1 MKTLKDNL
9 KVLRKNYN
17 FTLKDISK
25 KLNIAL
31 STYNGYELGN
41 NLPNIFLLQK
51 IADIYQVSVDYLLG
65 HETKNV
71 LLLSVLSV
79 EKREAIKKLIE
90 NNNLIASKVNI
101 YIDVLKDRDA
111 EIEKEKEKEMPNFK
125 LTPYEINKLREL
137 NEREMKNRGIKDDYN
152 NF

>member
-1 MKTLKDNL
+1 MKALKDNL
-9 KVLRKNYN
+9 KELRKNNN

-25 KLNIAL
+25 KLNVAL

-41 NLPNIFLLQK
+41 NLPTIFTVQT

-65 HETKNV
+65 HETKNIV
-71 LLLSVLSV
+71 LLNVLSV

-90 NNNLIASKVNI
+90 SNNLIASKVNI

-111 EIEKEKEKEMPNFK
+111 EFEKEISILRK
-125 LTPYEINKLREL
+125 LDKGEI
-137 NEREMKNRGIKDDYN
+137 
-152 NF
+152 